1 MMQNL
6 TDLSR
11 KLNRGSLKS
20 ADLVQEALSRIA
32 DPAGQGDVV
41 FLRSYPDAA
50 RAQADWIDAARA
62 RGIALPP
69 FAGVPLAIKDLFDVK
84 GEVTTAGSRVL
95 DEQPP
100 ATADAAIVA
109 RLRAAGFVILGKNN
123 MTEFAY
129 SGLGINAHFGTPRN
143 PHDRAA
149 HRIPGGSSSGAAVA
163 VAEGMVP
170 AAIGTDTGGSCRIP
184 AAFCGVVGFKPTS
197 TRVPKNGTV
206 PLSKSLDC
214 IGPFANSVSDCAV
227 LDSILSGGAGEDVE
241 SFPEGGLRL
250 AVLDGYVTEHL
261 DDAVGA
267 AYEKML
273 TRLSARGIRLMPL
286 TIAELAELPKINGK
300 GGLVGA
306 EAYAWHKPFL
316 ETRSE
321 FYDPWVRDRFSAGQS
336 QTAEDYIR
344 TIEARAKMRA
354 LVARKTDA
362 FDALILPT
370 VQIVAPKLESLADP
384 AKSAATNL
392 LCLRNTAVG
401 NFLDLPAISI
411 PCHGEGAL
419 PVGAMLMGLTG
430 GDRRLLSIARGLE
443 GTIRG
448 R

>member
-1 MMQNL
+1 
-6 TDLSR
+6 
-11 KLNRGSLKS
+11 
-20 ADLVQEALSRIA
+20 
-32 DPAGQGDVV
+32 
-41 FLRSYPDAA
+41 
-50 RAQADWIDAARA
+50 
-62 RGIALPP
+62 
-69 FAGVPLAIKDLFDVK
+69 
-84 GEVTTAGSRVL
+84 
-95 DEQPP
+95 
-100 ATADAAIVA
+100 
-109 RLRAAGFVILGKNN
+109 
-123 MTEFAY
+123 
-129 SGLGINAHFGTPRN
+129 
-143 PHDRAA
+143 
-149 HRIPGGSSSGAAVA
+149 
-163 VAEGMVP
+163 
-170 AAIGTDTGGSCRIP
+170 
-184 AAFCGVVGFKPTS
+184 VGFKPTS
-197 TRVPKNGTV
+197 TRVPKDGTV
-206 PLSKSLDC
+206 PLSTSLDC

-227 LDSILSGGAGEDVE
+227 LDSILSGGAGQDVE

-261 DDAVGA
+261 DGAVA
-267 AYEKML
+267 TAYEKML
-273 TRLSARGIRLMPL
+273 TRLSGRGVRLMPL
-286 TIAELAELPKINGK
+286 TIDELAELPKINGK

-316 ETRSE
+316 ESRAG

-344 TIEARAKMRA
+344 TVEARATMRA

-370 VQIVAPKLESLADP
+370 VQIVAPTLESLADP

-419 PVGAMLMGLTG
+419 PVGAMLMGRTG

>member
-1 MMQNL
+1 MIQNL
-6 TDLSR
+6 PALSR
-11 KLNRGSLKS
+11 KLTKGSLQS

-32 DPAGQGDVV
+32 DPAGQGEVV

-62 RGIALPP
+62 KGIALPP
-69 FAGVPLAIKDLFDVK
+69 FAGVPLAIKDLFDVR

-95 DEQPP
+95 DDQPP
-100 ATADAAIVA
+100 ATADATIVA
-109 RLRAAGFVILGKNN
+109 RLRAAGFVIVGKNN

-197 TRVPKNGTV
+197 TRVPKEGTV

-227 LDSILSGGAGEDVE
+227 LDSILSGGTGEDVE

-261 DDAVGA
+261 DDAVAA
-267 AYEKML
+267 AYEKVL
-273 TRLSARGIRLMPL
+273 TRLSSRGVRLMPL

-306 EAYAWHKPFL
+306 EAFAWHKPFL
-316 ETRSE
+316 ETRAG
-321 FYDPWVRDRFSAGQS
+321 FYDPWVRERFSAGQS

-344 TIEARAKMRA
+344 TVEARAKMRA
-354 LVARKTDA
+354 LVARKTEA

-370 VQIVAPKLESLADP
+370 VQIVAPTLESLADP
-384 AKSAATNL
+384 ARSAATNL

-419 PVGAMLMGLTG
+419 PVGAMLMGRTG

>member
-1 MMQNL
+1 MIQNL
-6 TDLSR
+6 PDLSR
-11 KLNRGSLKS
+11 KLTKGSLQS

-32 DPAGQGDVV
+32 DPAGQGEVV

-62 RGIALPP
+62 KGIALPP
-69 FAGVPLAIKDLFDVK
+69 FAGVPLAIKDLFDVR

-95 DEQPP
+95 DDQPP
-100 ATADAAIVA
+100 ATADATIVA
-109 RLRAAGFVILGKNN
+109 RLRAAGFVIVGKNN

-197 TRVPKNGTV
+197 TRVPKEGTV

-227 LDSILSGGAGEDVE
+227 LDSILSGGTGEDVE

-261 DDAVGA
+261 DDAVAA
-267 AYEKML
+267 AYEKVL
-273 TRLSARGIRLMPL
+273 TRLSSRGVRLMPL

-306 EAYAWHKPFL
+306 EAFAWHKPFL
-316 ETRSE
+316 ETRAG
-321 FYDPWVRDRFSAGQS
+321 FYDPWVRERFSAGQS

-344 TIEARAKMRA
+344 TVEARAKMRA
-354 LVARKTDA
+354 LVARKTEA

-370 VQIVAPKLESLADP
+370 VQIVAPTLESLADP
-384 AKSAATNL
+384 ARSAATNL

-419 PVGAMLMGLTG
+419 PVGAMLMGRTG

>member
-1 MMQNL
+1 MIQNL

-11 KLNRGSLKS
+11 KLTKGSLKS
-20 ADLVQEALSRIA
+20 ADLVQEALLRIA

-50 RAQADWIDAARA
+50 MAEADWIDAARA
-62 RGIALPP
+62 KGIALPP

-100 ATADAAIVA
+100 ADADATIVQ
-109 RLRAAGFVILGKNN
+109 RLRAAGFVIVGKNN

-143 PHDRAA
+143 PHDKAA
-149 HRIPGGSSSGAAVA
+149 YRIPGGSSSGAAVA

-370 VQIVAPKLESLADP
+370 VQIVAPTLESLADP

-419 PVGAMLMGLTG
+419 PVGAMLMGRTG

>member
-1 MMQNL
+1 MIQNL

-11 KLNRGSLKS
+11 KLTKGSLKS
-20 ADLVQEALSRIA
+20 ADLVQEALLRIA

-50 RAQADWIDAARA
+50 MAEADWIDAARA
-62 RGIALPP
+62 KGIALPP

-95 DEQPP
+95 DEEPP
-100 ATADAAIVA
+100 ATADATIVA

-411 PCHGEGAL
+411 PCQGEGAL